1 MTSFFVHWE
10 LWQQMTFVSKATI
23 FAYAVKV
30 LGCSILIVVLL
41 GVFKLWLANRRRQ
54 AHEVIDEE
62 RRARIA
68 EMDYCGIRHLNHNS
82 IPFGARAIEQG
93 QQVEGIW
100 NSCRELS
107 ETSPATSTATMAN
120 DHDSRPSQHDQVVYQ
135 RLHGIQEESARR
147 ASSSS
152 SADTHS
158 STPSS
163 TYHDCRSMSHPED
176 DADDVTIPPSQTDD
190 NSRPYQPSKTDQVS
204 LRQPS
209 MTLTSSLPAPVAS
222 SISEPLLDSTRAPR
236 TPKGRAYG
244 SAQVYA
250 NRERR
255 NMNSGFEILPAG
267 TLGARPEF
275 QMQDRHASLQQSDQ
289 KR

>member
-10 LWQQMTFVSKATI
+10 LWQQMTFV
-23 FAYAVKV
+23 
-30 LGCSILIVVLL
+30 LGCSILVVVLL

-68 EMDYCGIRHLNHNS
+68 EMNYCGIRHLNHNS

-93 QQVEGIW
+93 QQVPGIW
-100 NSCRELS
+100 NSCRALS
-107 ETSPATSTATMAN
+107 DASPATSTATMAN
-120 DHDSRPSQHDQVVYQ
+120 DHENRPLQHDQVVYP
-135 RLHGIQEESARR
+135 RLHGIQEESARP

-152 SADTHS
+152 LTDTHS

-163 TYHDCRSMSHPED
+163 TYHDCRSMSHSED
-176 DADDVTIPPSQTDD
+176 DVDDVTIPPSQTDHH
-190 NSRPYQPSKTDQVS
+190 SRPYQPPKTDQVS
-204 LRQPS
+204 LRGPS
-209 MTLTSSLPAPVAS
+209 MTLASPLSNAVAS
-222 SISEPLLDSTRAPR
+222 GISEPLLNSTSAPR

-250 NRERR
+250 NREHR

-275 QMQDRHASLQQSDQ
+275 HIQDRDPNPQQSDQ